1 MPFLYLVLLLLSS
14 KFSGPA
20 FTSSFLPSC
29 GEWGLNTW
37 DSSMQAGISAYWC
50 GKEIEPTY
58 LSCKTTR
65 CIYTSKSPYCCPFL
79 LYLNIYIYNIHVYIF
94 KNIYICTFL
103 HPCAGTSY
111 YLGLEIDIYIEYQR
125 RSHPL

>member
-14 KFSGPA
+14 RFSGPA
-20 FTSSFLPSC
+20 LTSSFLPSC

-37 DSSMQAGISAYWC
+37 DSSMQAGISAYWG

-65 CIYTSKSPYCCPFL
+65 CIYTSFSWYGWDDKQCWYKLFPQ
-79 LYLNIYIYNIHVYIF
+79 
-94 KNIYICTFL
+94 KNILRQQPREKTMALVASRANTWDSSRQFL
-103 HPCAGTSY
+103 
-111 YLGLEIDIYIEYQR
+111 
-125 RSHPL
+125 